1 MRPQKLH
8 SDTAS
13 FRDCAVPDISVLSS
27 TFEITQLA
35 VEKGEN
41 MVTNYSEGKVSYLIK
56 NLIAV
61 GALHSRIYS

>member
-1 MRPQKLH
+1 MRPQKLL